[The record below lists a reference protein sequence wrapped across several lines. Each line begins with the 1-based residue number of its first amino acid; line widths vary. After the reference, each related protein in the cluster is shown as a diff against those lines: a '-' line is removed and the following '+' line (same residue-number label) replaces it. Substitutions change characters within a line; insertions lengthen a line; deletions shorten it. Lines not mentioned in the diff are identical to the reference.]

1 MTRAQAVE
9 LIKRTHYGGI
19 VPVDATHSDRE
30 VNIMLN
36 MGIAAAAGK
45 YYNDAVRLDN
55 EDYIGD
61 AFYTTL
67 SGLTVAGDNSLET
80 SITPLGMNIG
90 ISISGVTV
98 SGLEKQ
104 PIPIRQNDVFLW
116 NELPIEKGRAGY
128 YIDGSKIQFIS
139 KVSLSGKSV
148 AVRMIGVPDNNSL
161 TDELNVP
168 ADMLTLAIE
177 IAVAMLDKRRQEDMT
192 SRTGKE

>member
-116 NELPIEKGRAGY
+116 NELPVEKGRAGY